1 MTLSDHGLSQSL
13 MINLIQ
19 LVNIEFR
26 KHMETS
32 GNPTKV
38 MSDCWYRGHPKR
50 KKNMHGSGG
59 NAMQLDVNWVKNVM

>member
-1 MTLSDHGLSQSL
+1 MTLSDQGLSQSL

-32 GNPTKV
+32 GNHTKV
-38 MSDCWYRGHPKR
+38 ISDSWFRGHPNEKD
-50 KKNMHGSGG
+50 MHGNGG